1 MKRSPML
8 MLISLFIICLSCGTD
23 QNNESEVISTDN
35 ASSEQTVVKY
45 VAPVVVDS
53 VKTNV
58 ESLTPVQDGNSFP
71 ISKKNIIKDGTISV
85 KTKDLSASK
94 KAIDHLVKSKKAYYM
109 TEEFSTD
116 DHSISY
122 NLKIRI
128 PTENF
133 ENFLS
138 GIENGNDEII
148 NKNIQA
154 RDVTEEFTDIETRL
168 TTKRE
173 YLKRYRE
180 LLSTAKTVKDILEIE
195 GNIRS
200 IQEEVDSR
208 QGRLNYLSDQV
219 AYSTLDV
226 YLFKEKEYLYKPH
239 EQSKFSERV
248 KNSLSKGWNSIVNF
262 VIGTISAWPQILLIL
277 MSLLIIRWAIRKRK
291 INQIK

>member
-1 MKRSPML
+1 MKRSPIL
-8 MLISLFIICLSCGTD
+8 VLISLFTICLSCGPD
-23 QNNESEVISTDN
+23 KNNETEVISTDN

-53 VKTNV
+53 VKTTV
-58 ESLTPVQDGNSFP
+58 ESVTPVQDGNRFP
-71 ISKKNIIKDGTISV
+71 VSKKKIIKDGTISV

-94 KAIDHLVKSKKAYYM
+94 KAIDELVKTKNAYYM

-122 NLKIRI
+122 SLKIRI
-128 PTENF
+128 PTDSF

-148 NKNIQA
+148 NKSIQA

-195 GNIRS
+195 GNIRA
-200 IQEEVDSR
+200 IQEEIDSR

-226 YLFKEKEYLYKPH
+226 YLFKDKEYLYKPQ

-248 KNSLSKGWNSIVNF
+248 KKSLRKGWNSIVNF
-262 VIGTISAWPQILLIL
+262 VIGTISAWPQILLII
-277 MSLLIIRWAIRKRK
+277 MSFLIIKRVIRKRK